1 MSGTSFFHSPVYK
14 NIMAKVYGIG
24 AALVLAGALFKIQ
37 HYPGAGF
44 MLLVGMGTEI
54 VIFFL
59 SAFEP
64 PYEMPDWSL
73 VFPELVGL
81 EPRTFGTV
89 APAPGISAQA
99 QQAAAPVSSGASAS
113 SGAVAQGGGNAVG
126 AAASIAGVPSID
138 QKDLLKLQQGLEK
151 LSTTANSL
159 ADISETTLATSAYT
173 ESMKD
178 AANSIGEFAAKQT
191 SVNQAADI
199 LNQSFNSMSD
209 VSQSFSNTVTESTNK
224 LSDAYSSFSVAME
237 EQLEKVSQN
246 SEQYTSGISTANEKL
261 SLINSAYELQLNSL
275 SIQTNAAQ
283 ELIENFT
290 TIGEELKAS
299 IPSTTKYKQEV
310 DTLAQS
316 LVELNTIYG
325 NMLSVMGS
333 GGRAR

>member
-81 EPRTFGTV
+81 EPRTFGTA
-89 APAPGISAQA
+89 APAPGVSASAQ
-99 QQAAAPVSSGASAS
+99 QSPTPVSSGASS
-113 SGAVAQGGGNAVG
+113 EVVAKGGGNAVG

-224 LSDAYSSFSVAME
+224 LSEAYSSFSVAME

>member
-1 MSGTSFFHSPVYK
+1 M
-14 NIMAKVYGIG
+14 
-24 AALVLAGALFKIQ
+24 
-37 HYPGAGF
+37 
-44 MLLVGMGTEI
+44 
-54 VIFFL
+54 
-59 SAFEP
+59 
-64 PYEMPDWSL
+64 
-73 VFPELVGL
+73 
-81 EPRTFGTV
+81 
-89 APAPGISAQA
+89 
-99 QQAAAPVSSGASAS
+99 
-113 SGAVAQGGGNAVG
+113 
-126 AAASIAGVPSID
+126 
-138 QKDLLKLQQGLEK
+138 QQGLEK

-224 LSDAYSSFSVAME
+224 LSEAYSSFSVAME